1 MDAEWLYLIG
11 TTTVLGVFALVL
23 FYMTIHSPGPKH

>member
-11 TTTVLGVFALVL
+11 VTAVMGVFALVL
-23 FYMTIHSPGPKH
+23 FYMTVYAPGPKR